1 MSVGEIAALVGSAI
15 AVLGSLFM
23 VIGAVGMIRMP
34 DVFTRLHAASVADTF
49 GVGLVLAGLIL
60 VGGLSLVSVKLA
72 FLIAFLFLT
81 GPVASHAVARAALD
95 AGVKPLDAR
104 GKPLKDTTGTVR
116 RETAAKPSKVKTKGG
131 RP

>member
-1 MSVGEIAALVGSAI
+1 MSIGEIVALAGSVV
-15 AVLGSLFM
+15 VLAGSLFM
-23 VIGAVGMIRMP
+23 VIGAIGLIRMP
-34 DVFTRLHAASVADTF
+34 DVFTRLHAASMADTF
-49 GVGLVLAGLIL
+49 GVGLILAGLIL
-60 VGGLSLVSVKLA
+60 VAGLSLVSFKLA

-104 GKPLKDTTGTVR
+104 GKPLKDDTGTVPR
-116 RETAAKPSKVKTKGG
+116 DKAPKPAKGKKEG